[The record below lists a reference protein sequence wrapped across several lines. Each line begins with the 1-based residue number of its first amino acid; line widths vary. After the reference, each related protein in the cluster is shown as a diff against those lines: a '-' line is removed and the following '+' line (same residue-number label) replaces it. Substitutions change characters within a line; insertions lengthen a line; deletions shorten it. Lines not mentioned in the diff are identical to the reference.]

1 MTNVEPIQDN
11 QMTNDIAATQVDVQT
26 SATAEGGET
35 SEQVSAPKKGRSGW
49 HPIRRMKSAFRD
61 KKPLLI
67 VLFLI
72 FIIVFLFFFN
82 RIVITVGP
90 GQVGV
95 LYHRLTTGTQTDY
108 VYPEKVHFIWPWDNM
123 YVYNVRVQTIPQQ
136 LTVLT
141 NKGLPITL
149 NLSIRFRP
157 EYDMVGVLHQ
167 SVGPDYVN
175 LIIVPKIESVL
186 RRKIGQLNPEDV
198 YTNKEGVLTNIL
210 SLAIDEVMQDYIVVE
225 DIIIR
230 SMTLPDTIAQA
241 IEAKLTEEQLL
252 EKYEFTLQV
261 AQKEA
266 ERKRIEAGG
275 IRDYQTVVKSS
286 LNDQFIRWQGVQATQ
301 EIAKS
306 NNAKVVVIGS
316 GKEGIPVILGNQ

>member
-1 MTNVEPIQDN
+1 MTHDTVATQADVQPPPPPQDTPN
-11 QMTNDIAATQVDVQT
+11 SVSDTTDHAQAATQK
-26 SATAEGGET
+26 S
-35 SEQVSAPKKGRSGW
+35 PKVRW
-49 HPIRRMKSAFRD
+49 HPIKRMKKALNAQ
-61 KKPLLI
+61 KPLFI
-67 VLFLI
+67 VLFL
-72 FIIVFLFFFN
+72 FALVVFLFFFN

-90 GQVGV
+90 GEVGV
-95 LYHRLTTGTQTDY
+95 LYHRLTSGTQTDY
-108 VYPEKVHFIWPWDNM
+108 VYPEKVHFIFPWDNM
-123 YVYNVRVQTIPQQ
+123 YIYNVRVQTIPEQ

-141 NKGLPITL
+141 SKGLPITL
-149 NLSIRFRP
+149 DLAIRFHL

-167 SVGPDYVN
+167 NVGPDYVN
-175 LIIVPKIESVL
+175 LIIIPKIESVL

-210 SLAIDEVMQDYIVVE
+210 SLAIDEVMQDYILVE

-230 SMTLPDTIAQA
+230 SMKLPDPVAQA
-241 IEAKLTEEQLL
+241 IENKLIEEQLL

-261 AQKEA
+261 AKKEA
-266 ERKRIEAGG
+266 ERKRIEAEG
-275 IRDYQTVVKSS
+275 INTYQTTIRSS